1 MKLTKQ
7 QLKKLQQIIQN
18 AVSTHVA
25 LGKGW
30 QNFYDSEM
38 IGSVQGKELIFGIS
52 DINKIKSFLEINGY
66 PLASQEKD
74 FSSRTHA
81 ANTLPSEKM
90 ATKAV
95 TDNRLLI
102 KSINEPFQLDRVNF
116 PPRHGIE
123 FNVDEALQIKASQIV
138 LIENLELFLK
148 AEDYQQFSMQL
159 KPDALLVY
167 RGGAGIF
174 STNASI
180 KFLENFGGERI
191 GFFDFDPAGL
201 CRLGHKHLDAIILPD
216 FECMSPNKLKS
227 WSRENVYYQQLPKYQ
242 SCLEEMVQSSSE
254 MSEYAKLMKQAQLAI
269 MQEKLFA
276 HNIKLI
282 QLKNISVE
290 KNAK

>member
-18 AVSTHVA
+18 GVSTHVA

-38 IGSVQGKELIFGIS
+38 IGSVQGKKLMFGIS

-74 FSSRTHA
+74 FSSRTYA

-102 KSINEPFQLDRVNF
+102 KSINEPFQLDRVKY
-116 PPRHGIE
+116 PPGHGIE

-148 AEDYQQFSMQL
+148 AEDYQQLAMQL
-159 KPDALLVY
+159 KRGALLVY

-174 STNASI
+174 STHASV
-180 KFLENFGGERI
+180 KFLEHFDGERI

-201 CRLGHKHLDAIILPD
+201 CCLGHKHLDAIILPD
-216 FECMSPNKLKS
+216 FESMSPNKLKS
-227 WSRENVYYQQLPKYQ
+227 WSQEKVYYQQLPNYQ

-254 MSEYAKLMKQAQLAI
+254 ISVYVKLMKQAQLAI

-282 QLKNISVE
+282 KIYR
-290 KNAK
+290 